1 MGIHCWNFPEVSCSK
16 ILKMRASVLLAACF
30 TTIIVLIDFSNST
43 FTNTGA
49 LTLSIPALT
58 TGTLTGTQVAALG
71 LGAAGLLGAVGL
83 GLALGAAA
91 RGAAGGGGGRSS
103 GSSQQQRG
111 GGNKRYGRAVGVEEV
126 DGTEFVFQAISE
138 MDAADCAKRYL
149 CEISATPI
157 DQLSAQDINT
167 LTLFEAPTSR
177 TGTFKQAF
185 EEAALLGTTS
195 GDLGVCQQRYP
206 KCDIQ
211 GSALA
216 NILNNSL

>member
-1 MGIHCWNFPEVSCSK
+1 MGTHCWNFSGVSCSK

-30 TTIIVLIDFSNST
+30 TTIIVLVDFSNST

-71 LGAAGLLGAVGL
+71 LGAAGLLGAAGI

-103 GSSQQQRG
+103 GRSQRQRG
-111 GGNKRYGRAVGVEEV
+111 GGNKRYGRAVVEEEV
-126 DGTEFVFQAISE
+126 DETEFVFKAIAE
-138 MDAADCAKRYL
+138 MDVADCAKRYL
-149 CEISATPI
+149 CEISGTPV
-157 DQLSAQDINT
+157 DQLSSQDINT

-177 TGTFKQAF
+177 TGSFKRSF
-185 EEAALLGTTS
+185 EEAAFLGTSS
-195 GDLGVCQQRYP
+195 GDIGVCQQRYP

>member
-103 GSSQQQRG
+103 GRSQQQRG
-111 GGNKRYGRAVGVEEV
+111 GGN
-126 DGTEFVFQAISE
+126 
-138 MDAADCAKRYL
+138 KRYL

-167 LTLFEAPTSR
+167 LTLFEAPTSG

-185 EEAALLGTTS
+185 EAAALLGTTS